1 MRSPDIIMQ
10 HLPFNIIAN
19 LMQDS
24 EKFPLLFRKEPL
36 LQTSDT
42 DSVILSDNLPFNVT
56 VVFKFSYNKM

>member
-1 MRSPDIIMQ
+1 MQ

>member
-1 MRSPDIIMQ
+1 MQ

-24 EKFPLLFRKEPL
+24 EKLPLLFGEEHL

-42 DSVILSDNLPFNVT
+42 NSMVLSNNLPFNVT